1 MRSGSQ
7 STSADSPELGEFA
20 NLALVATSL
29 KVLYLPTPKAACTT
43 IKTMLATAAGTH
55 RPDMADRLAIMHV
68 SRAQTI
74 HHPAVH
80 GLTRFADLPERE
92 QREILSSPEW
102 IRIASVR
109 DHVSRAYS
117 SW

>member
-1 MRSGSQ
+1 MHHDQDDARDCRRH
-7 STSADSPELGEFA
+7 A
-20 NLALVATSL
+20 
-29 KVLYLPTPKAACTT
+29 PT
-43 IKTMLATAAGTH
+43 
-55 RPDMADRLAIMHV
+55 DMADRLAIMHV

-80 GLTRFADLPERE
+80 GLARFADLPERE

-109 DHVSRAYS
+109 DPVSRAIPPGRTAS
-117 SW
+117 SCALIVARRA